1 MNDINQVTIVGRLT
15 RDPEVRFAATGTAVA
30 SFAIA
35 TNHRYQDKAGQW
47 KDEVAFIPCSSFG
60 RAAEQ
65 LAQRHKGEPMLVTGR
80 LRTESW
86 TKDGVNHSR
95 LVMVADTT
103 SFIETAAKP
112 SVGNGTGELALTSEE
127 TRKAVP
133 F

>member
-35 TNHRYQDKAGQW
+35 TNHRYQDKGGQW

-80 LRTESW
+80 LRTEAW
-86 TKDGVNHSR
+86 LKDGVNHSR
-95 LVMVADTT
+95 LVLVADTT
-103 SFIETAAKP
+103 NFIQTVAKSSVATA
-112 SVGNGTGELALTSEE
+112 TGELALTSEE